1 MDKELKS
8 RIIGQSD
15 LLELGDKLHEE
26 GKKIVFTAGAWDM
39 LHVGQARYLTEAK
52 EKGDILVVGV
62 SSDVAIRKVKGPER
76 PILDERIRS
85 EMLLHLK
92 CVDYVTIIPE
102 PSCQPSLGLL
112 KPDVYVTVKEDWNEN
127 YRESKEYKTV
137 MKYGGKVEVVDRQSP
152 FISTT
157 KIMERVVSAHLGSVF
172 KDYMKAR
179 KKPLKEK

>member
-1 MDKELKS
+1 MDKELKL
-8 RIIGQSD
+8 RIVAQSD
-15 LLELGDKLHEE
+15 LLELGERLHEE

-39 LHVGQARYLTEAK
+39 LHVGQARYLKEAK
-52 EKGDILVVGV
+52 DKGDVLVVGV
-62 SSDVAIRKVKGPER
+62 SSDIAIRKVKGPQR

-92 CVDYVTIIPE
+92 YVDYVTVIPE

-112 KPDVYVTVKEDWNEN
+112 RPDIYVTVKEDWNEN
-127 YRESKEYKTV
+127 YKESKEYKTV
-137 MKYGGKVEVVDRQSP
+137 TKYGGKVEVVDRQSP

-157 KIMERVVSAHLGSVF
+157 KIMDRVVSAQLGNVF
-172 KDYMKAR
+172 KDYMQVR